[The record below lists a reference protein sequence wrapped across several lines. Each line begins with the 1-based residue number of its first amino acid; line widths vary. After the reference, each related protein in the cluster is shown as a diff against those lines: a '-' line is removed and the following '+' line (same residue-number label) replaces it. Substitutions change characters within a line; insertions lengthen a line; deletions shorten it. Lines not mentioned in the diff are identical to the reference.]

1 MKLVCTKDSP
11 MSVVKCCQQMFHVE
25 LPSDIIKKRLVV
37 KFESTCDIN
46 YCLLVKF
53 IFFIFS

>member
-1 MKLVCTKDSP
+1 M
-11 MSVVKCCQQMFHVE
+11 QQNLNPPV
-25 LPSDIIKKRLVV
+25 I
-37 KFESTCDIN
+37 